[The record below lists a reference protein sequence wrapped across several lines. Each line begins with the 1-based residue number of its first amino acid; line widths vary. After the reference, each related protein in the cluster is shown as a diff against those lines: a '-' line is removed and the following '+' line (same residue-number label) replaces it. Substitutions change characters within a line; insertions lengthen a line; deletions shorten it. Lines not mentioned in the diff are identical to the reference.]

1 MNYML
6 CRNRVRNFARWKRVF
21 DTHADAHRTAGLK
34 LVHLWQADDHPNHV
48 FFLFEVDDLA
58 KARAFVTGP
67 NAAESAQES
76 GLIEGDIHFF
86 RGSQGYGASMAAA
99 AAGTPATPPK

>member
-21 DTHADAHRTAGLK
+21 DSHADAHRSAGLK
-34 LVHLWQADDHPNHV
+34 LMHLWQADDNPHQV
-48 FFLFEVDDLA
+48 FFLFEVGDVA

-67 NAAESAQES
+67 TATESVQES

-86 RGSQGYGASMAAA
+86 RDSLGYGAPVV
-99 AAGTPATPPK
+99 AAGATPAKMGG